1 MSDKKTILQN
11 IAWTGGVQ
19 VANLVLP
26 LLTLP
31 IIARIVGPEKL
42 GIINYAAAIVAYFS
56 LVINYSFDLTA
67 TRQVAQ
73 YQHQPD
79 KINGL
84 FSTVF
89 YTKLILFGISTV
101 AFGLMYGLIPQF
113 RVDGRVALFS
123 YLITLAYI
131 VTPNWLFQGMQHMRQ
146 LALFNLVSKLLFT
159 VAILL
164 LITQKSDYFWQPL
177 VLSLSQ
183 LLVGIGS
190 FTYAIRRY
198 GIRLNKPAWP
208 ELRSALQEGKTVFF
222 TQVTMNL
229 YTTTSIVILG
239 LFQNAEQVGH
249 YTAANRLIG
258 VAQALLFYP
267 INNSLFPYIGSAFG
281 RSREEGV
288 EVVRRLIPFSFAFA
302 FVYSLS
308 IFALS
313 PLIIQLIY
321 GSQFEPAVL
330 VLRILA
336 FQPFI
341 VNCNSFFGI
350 QTMINLKMDAAFFR
364 VTCLAAVV
372 GVTVNSLMASYFG
385 YIGTAVSL
393 VFMELF
399 ICFCLYITLRK
410 ADISLLDRR
419 YMNAR
424 YIVQSVTDFVR
435 KRKMT
440 EETVLEHV

>member
-1 MSDKKTILQN
+1 MSDKKTIIQN

-42 GIINYAAAIVAYFS
+42 GVINYAAAIVAYFT
-56 LVINYSFDLTA
+56 LVVNYSFDLTA

-73 YQHQPD
+73 YQHDPV
-79 KINGL
+79 KINQL
-84 FSTVF
+84 FSTVL
-89 YTKLILFGISTV
+89 YTKLLLFLVSTAGFFAV
-101 AFGLMYGLIPQF
+101 YWLMPGF
-113 RVDGRVALFS
+113 RADGRVALFS
-123 YLITLAYI
+123 YLITIAYVI
-131 VTPNWLFQGMQHMRQ
+131 TPNWLFQGMQHMRQ
-146 LALFNLVSKLLFT
+146 LALFNLLSKVIFT
-159 VAILL
+159 VVILL
-164 LITQKSDYFWQPL
+164 LVRQETDYFWQPL
-177 VLSLSQ
+177 AMSVAQ
-183 LLVGIGS
+183 VVVGIGA
-190 FTYAIRRY
+190 FVYALVRY
-198 GIRLNKPAWP
+198 HIRLGGWDWP
-208 ELRSALQEGKTVFF
+208 SVRESLWEGKTVFM

-239 LFQNAEQVGH
+239 IFQNAEQVGQ

-267 INNSLFPYIGSAFG
+267 INNTLFPYIGAAFG
-281 RSREEGV
+281 RSQAEGV

-302 FVYSLS
+302 FVYSVS
-308 IFALS
+308 IFVMS
-313 PLIIQLIY
+313 PLVIYVIY
-321 GSQFEPAVL
+321 GEQFEPAVL

-372 GVTVNSLMASYFG
+372 GVTLNAAMANWFG
-385 YIGTAVSL
+385 YIGTAFSL

-399 ICFCLYITLRK
+399 ICTCLYISLKR
-410 ADISLLDRR
+410 ASISLLDGR
-419 YMNAR
+419 YLNWHYLVSSTRALFQR
-424 YIVQSVTDFVR
+424 QKPEVV
-435 KRKMT
+435 
-440 EETVLEHV
+440 